1 MIAAQRAKNL
11 AARTEPCV
19 VDVAHTVGVGEECQA
34 PNILNAPAA
43 DPCCKLVSG
52 RQLACVHINAAD
64 PTKGSQWQC
73 K

>member
-34 PNILNAPAA
+34 PTSHKAPAA
-43 DPCCKLVSG
+43 DPCCKLAS
-52 RQLACVHINAAD
+52 RR
-64 PTKGSQWQC
+64 C